1 MLSDDIQERLEKKIE
16 DRLVQKDREKKTEK
30 DIFNKNKVISE
41 VLDKSTIMTLSGMIS
56 DGTLSYVNGAV
67 GSGKESKIYWVD
79 PSGKDL
85 AIKIYLVTTSNFKK
99 RMSYLIGDHR
109 FTGMKKGTRNMVALW
124 TRKEFD
130 NLNQ

>member
-1 MLSDDIQERLEKKIE
+1 MLSGDIQERLEKKIE
-16 DRLVQKDREKKTEK
+16 DGLVQKDREKKTEK

-56 DGTLSYVNGAV
+56 DGTLSYVNGAIS
-67 GSGKESKIYWVD
+67 SGKESKIYWGVD

-99 RMSYLIGDHR
+99 RMLYLIGDHD
-109 FTGMKKGTRNMVALW
+109 L
-124 TRKEFD
+124 
-130 NLNQ
+130 LI